1 MPAFRITVGADCEE
15 FKAPVEGA
23 DPPRKDIHWPTA
35 RRIVAAGLRRL
46 ADELEQGEYLGGP
59 GPSLLVYRDQVTDEA
74 KPVFGDAAILLHFDV
89 DVL

>member
-1 MPAFRITVGADCEE
+1 
-15 FKAPVEGA
+15 
-23 DPPRKDIHWPTA
+23 
-35 RRIVAAGLRRL
+35 L

-89 DVL
+89 DEL